1 MSAEPSVRIDKWL
14 WAARFFKT
22 RSLAQTQIERG
33 RIKINNDAIKPA
45 RGVKVGD
52 IIKIDTSDIVKTV
65 LVLGLSESRGP
76 APVAQQLYSETQE
89 SVTQREQSAQQ
100 RKFASEPA
108 SQIKGRPT
116 KQDRRSLAKVRGDD
130 F

>member
-1 MSAEPSVRIDKWL
+1 MSGNEPSVRVDKWL

-33 RIKINNDAIKPA
+33 RVKINDDAIKPA

-52 IIKIDTSDIVKTV
+52 TIKIDTADFVKTV
-65 LVLGLSESRGP
+65 LVLGLSETRGP

-89 SVTQREQSAQQ
+89 SVTQREQAAER
-100 RKFASEPA
+100 RKFANEPA

-116 KQDRRSLAKVRGDD
+116 KQDRRSLAKVRE